1 MPSRSVMGQV
11 VGSDQRTVQ
20 GQERGL
26 AADLAGPRKG
36 PVRASATEDSNAH
49 DVEAAKL
56 IYDAV
61 GIFGAESWGAELSAM
76 TKGEVDS
83 GLVAKMRGGKKST
96 PLRALLPLLRDPD
109 AALALLTAMSRYAGL
124 APPTKPRKVSREEVQ
139 EDVAQRVRR
148 CTALWEA
155 FRRQTADALGTS
167 EEDVDLA
174 FGEVGK

>member
-11 VGSDQRTVQ
+11 VTTGSYSTGTQ
-20 GQERGL
+20 
-26 AADLAGPRKG
+26 LAGEAVERKG
-36 PVRASATEDSNAH
+36 PHRAEPRLSATEKRNR
-49 DVEAAKL
+49 EAAQL
-56 IYDAV
+56 I
-61 GIFGAESWGAELSAM
+61 AEAIKICGPASIAAELSDGADR
-76 TKGEVDS
+76 KVDETQVSRWAS
-83 GLVAKMRGGKKST
+83 GKESMPV
-96 PLRALLPLLRDPD
+96 RALLPILRDEQ

-155 FRRQTADALGTS
+155 FRRQTADALGTT
-167 EEDVDLA
+167 EDDVDLA